1 MPFSL
6 SADVAAA
13 LGIPTASLKVVNRS
27 LMADKYA
34 EFPANPDDKCA
45 RSRTIVRLT
54 GGGFDEG
61 PSVRARIQALS
72 TTGLSSFRL
81 KLGARMIVNHAGGV
95 IENAG
100 LALDRNSGAPFI
112 PGSTIKGI
120 ARAGAAM
127 SDVKP
132 EEVALIFGWA
142 PNRGQDSDIPHTL
155 PVKSYGGSVAFLP
168 AYPTG
173 VARLER
179 DIVTV
184 HHPEYY
190 SGKRSVALDDEQ
202 PSPNEFPVVAAGAEF
217 QFVLVPVGIGRVAT
231 MRDLLK
237 LPTFDVLAKAKEW
250 LIAGLT
256 QHGVGAKTAAGY
268 GWFVDPSAVTAA
280 GGPPQP
286 AGMTE
291 KEYASLLKQADNPGQ
306 WANLQRDI
314 EGKLRKPE
322 NASWLAKFRADTVGK
337 DYKKLRKK
345 EWYPR
350 EG

>member
-1 MPFSL
+1 MPFLL
-6 SADVAAA
+6 STDVVAVFGGPATV
-13 LGIPTASLKVVNRS
+13 PKVANRS

-34 EFPANPDDKCA
+34 EFPSSTDDKTA

-61 PSVRARIQALS
+61 PAVGARIQALS
-72 TTGLSSFRL
+72 AKSRVSFRFR
-81 KLGARMIVNHAGGV
+81 LGARMIVNHAGGV

-120 ARAGAAM
+120 ARAGAGISGA
-127 SDVKP
+127 KP
-132 EEVALIFGWA
+132 EEVALVFGWA
-142 PNRGQDSDIPHTL
+142 PNRNQETDIPLTL
-155 PVKSYGGSVAFLP
+155 PVNAFGGSVAFLP

-173 VARLER
+173 IARLER

-190 SGKRSVALDDEQ
+190 AGKRPVALDDE
-202 PSPNEFPVVAAGAEF
+202 SPILNEFPVVAAGAEF
-217 QFVLVPVGIGRVAT
+217 QFILAPVGAARIAVMG
-231 MRDLLK
+231 DLLK
-237 LPTFDVLAKAKEW
+237 LAGCNVLAKAKEW

-256 QHGVGAKTAAGY
+256 QHGVGSKTAAGY
-268 GWFVDPSAVTAA
+268 GWFLAPDAGKSAKAQTS
-280 GGPPQP
+280 
-286 AGMTE
+286 GMTE
-291 KEYASLLKQADNPGQ
+291 REYLSLLKLADSPGQ
-306 WANLQRDI
+306 RSNLKREI
-314 EGKLRKPE
+314 EVKLQKPE
-322 NASWLAKFRADTVGK
+322 NAAWLKKFREATAGK
-337 DYKKLRKK
+337 DFKELRKQ